1 MRSWRRGTAPP
12 GRYFPAP
19 GPGVGDRS
27 RLHSVACSSPRW
39 CVAVGTYSLGTDPNT
54 LAERTLVGMWDGAG
68 WSMVSSPN
76 PTDAEQSALQ
86 SVTCISPVS
95 CMAVGSY
102 STDVDLEDRQPLVE
116 RWQGAEWSVIPNP
129 ASNSE
134 LASVA
139 YTQASSG
146 VAVGQAGVGGAG
158 ASEWRP
164 LVEAW
169 RGTK

>member
-1 MRSWRRGTAPP
+1 
-12 GRYFPAP
+12 
-19 GPGVGDRS
+19 
-27 RLHSVACSSPRW
+27 
-39 CVAVGTYSLGTDPNT
+39 
-54 LAERTLVGMWDGAG
+54 
-68 WSMVSSPN
+68 
-76 PTDAEQSALQ
+76 
-86 SVTCISPVS
+86 
-95 CMAVGSY
+95 MAVGSY
-102 STDVDLEDRQPLVE
+102 STHVDLEDRQPLVE

-129 ASNSE
+129 ATNSE

-169 RGTK
+169 RGTR